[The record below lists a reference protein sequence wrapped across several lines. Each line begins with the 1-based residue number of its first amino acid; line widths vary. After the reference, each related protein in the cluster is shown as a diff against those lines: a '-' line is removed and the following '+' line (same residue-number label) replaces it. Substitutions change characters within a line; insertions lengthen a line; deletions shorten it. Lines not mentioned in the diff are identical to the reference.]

1 MTTSICYFVFIVL
14 FIFLSNNTINLSY
27 HKNGHHFFFFLA
39 DKLVIIKL
47 VKFVVL
53 QEVKVLLSLDSRE
66 VLNVLS
72 LCKYVPFYNSTS
84 KK

>member
-1 MTTSICYFVFIVL
+1 MVI
-14 FIFLSNNTINLSY
+14 IFLIL
-27 HKNGHHFFFFLA
+27 FCV

-53 QEVKVLLSLDSRE
+53 QEVKALQSLASRE

-72 LCKYVPFYNSTS
+72 LCKYVTFYNSAG

>member
-27 HKNGHHFFFFLA
+27 HKNGHHFFFA